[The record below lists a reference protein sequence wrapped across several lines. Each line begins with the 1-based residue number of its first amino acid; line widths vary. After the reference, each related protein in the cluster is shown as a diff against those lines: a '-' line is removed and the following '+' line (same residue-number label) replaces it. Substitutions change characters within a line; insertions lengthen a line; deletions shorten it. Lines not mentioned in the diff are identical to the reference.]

1 MEMMQKNVVQLAAGC
16 TLEQVDA
23 LYLAGMRVALL
34 DGNCSAEELERL
46 CSLVKTTFYNHND
59 PIGLML
65 RLTPGT
71 QAASPEGYQYVLLD
85 GFTAETARR
94 WKISSGFSGT
104 VLSKEPASV
113 ENWAVDGILTSDP
126 VLAAKARDLGLLVM
140 VSDPAIKADAL
151 LWCAGTPVETIAQ
164 RQENP
169 VWDAAYLNSQLIDA
183 DVRTLTGRMAALN
196 AMKSGA
202 KAILVFTTDGS
213 NLSAVSS
220 LYPPIPVIAVAKRPE
235 KEAMLLQ
242 QTMRWNT
249 LPTAITRTPG
259 SMDLE
264 GFARFV
270 AELYGYQKGDTFVAV
285 GHWVEGQ
292 NQEQLCCFTL

>member
-1 MEMMQKNVVQLAAGC
+1 MEMMQKNVVQLTAGC

-23 LYLAGMRVALL
+23 LYLAGMRVAML
-34 DGNCSAEELERL
+34 DGSCCAEELERL
-46 CSLVKTTFYNHND
+46 CGLVKTTFYNHND

-65 RLTPGT
+65 RLTPGLQT
-71 QAASPEGYQYVLLD
+71 PALDGYQYVLLE
-85 GFTAETARR
+85 GFTAETLER
-94 WKISSGFSGT
+94 WKKEKTFHGILLAS
-104 VLSKEPASV
+104 EPACL
-113 ENWAVDGILTSDP
+113 ENMKVDGILTDSPALAAQARDCGLL
-126 VLAAKARDLGLLVM
+126 VLAA
-140 VSDPAIKADAL
+140 DPAIRADAL
-151 LWCAGTPVETIAQ
+151 LWRAGTPVQTIAD
-164 RQENP
+164 RREDSF
-169 VWDAAYLNSQLIDA
+169 WDIEYILAQTAKAEA
-183 DVRTLTGRMAALN
+183 DSLTGRMAVLS
-196 AMKSGA
+196 AMKCGA

-249 LPTAITRTPG
+249 LPTAITRTPE
-259 SMDLE
+259 SMALE

-270 AELYGYQKGDTFVAV
+270 AELYGYQKGDTFVAA

-292 NQEQLCCFTL
+292 NQDQLCCFTL